1 MLIRQSE
8 VKTIDLNMEGSKQKH
23 KKASKISFANYFQLT
38 GPCYTSKESNK
49 LVSLYIIWL
58 SDSYNKIYTF

>member
-8 VKTIDLNMEGSKQKH
+8 VKIDLNMEGSKQKH

-38 GPCYTSKESNK
+38 
-49 LVSLYIIWL
+49 
-58 SDSYNKIYTF
+58 

>member
-8 VKTIDLNMEGSKQKH
+8 VKTIDLNMEGSKQKQ

-38 GPCYTSKESNK
+38 
-49 LVSLYIIWL
+49 
-58 SDSYNKIYTF
+58 

>member
-23 KKASKISFANYFQLT
+23 KKASKIFLQIISSLLDHV
-38 GPCYTSKESNK
+38 TSLKSQIN
-49 LVSLYIIWL
+49 LYLCIL
-58 SDSYNKIYTF
+58 YD